1 MKVTDPESQAKVPGP
16 WKVGSEPQKVGTN
29 SELAAGIFSPINP
42 PNGVR
47 EGDESQVVVRKG
59 IAEAGKF
66 VDYE

>member
-1 MKVTDPESQAKVPGP
+1 MSWPPEF
-16 WKVGSEPQKVGTN
+16 
-29 SELAAGIFSPINP
+29 FSPINP